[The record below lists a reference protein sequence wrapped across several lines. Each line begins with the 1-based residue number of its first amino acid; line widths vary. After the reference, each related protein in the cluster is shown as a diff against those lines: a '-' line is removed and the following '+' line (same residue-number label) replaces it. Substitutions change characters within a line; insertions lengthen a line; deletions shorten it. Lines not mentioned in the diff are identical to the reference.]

1 MVKWERSVRHMSK
14 FDEAHGDD
22 SIQSAG
28 TGQEK
33 ETQRDV
39 AYRGLK
45 KLILDGSLPAGAQL
59 LELEA
64 AERLGTSRT
73 PIREAM
79 IRLREEGMVDIRPR
93 HGMRVLPISADDM
106 REIYQVLTGLEGE
119 AAYIVAERGL
129 SKQEKSALDQA
140 VKNMNLALK
149 RDDLLAWAAA
159 DESFHSL
166 LVEYSRNRRLIN
178 LVSQLWDQA
187 HRARILTLRMRP
199 KPINSN
205 LEHEALV
212 DAIAGGDPEAAQK
225 IHQDH
230 RKRAGA
236 MLVKLL
242 QEMGPTQV

>member
-1 MVKWERSVRHMSK
+1 MSNT
-14 FDEAHGDD
+14 DET
-22 SIQSAG
+22 SASHSAPAEVV
-28 TGQEK
+28 GQEK
-33 ETQRDV
+33 ETQRDI

-64 AERLGTSRT
+64 AERLKMSRT

-93 HGMRVLPISADDM
+93 HGMRVLPISAEDM
-106 REIYQVLTGLEGE
+106 KEIYQILTGLEGE

-129 SKQEKSALDQA
+129 TKQEKVALDQA

-149 RDDLLAWAAA
+149 RDDLVAWAAA
-159 DESFHSL
+159 DEAFHTL

-178 LVSQLWDQA
+178 MVSQLWDQA
-187 HRARILTLRMRP
+187 HRARMLTLRMRP
-199 KPINSN
+199 KPTSSN

-212 DAIAGGDPEAAQK
+212 DAIASGDAETAQK

-242 QEMGPTQV
+242 QDMGPTQV

>member
-1 MVKWERSVRHMSK
+1 MAKI
-14 FDEAHGDD
+14 DEA
-22 SIQSAG
+22 SAG
-28 TGQEK
+28 YSIPPEVLSEEK

-45 KLILDGSLPAGAQL
+45 KLILDGSLPAGAQM

-64 AERLGTSRT
+64 AARLGMSRT

-106 REIYQVLTGLEGE
+106 REIYQVLTALEGE

-129 SKQEKSALDQA
+129 TKQEKAALGQA
-140 VKNMNLALK
+140 VKNMNSALK

-159 DESFHSL
+159 DESFHSQ
-166 LVEYSRNRRLIN
+166 LVEYSRNRRLISM
-178 LVSQLWDQA
+178 VSQLWDQA

-199 KPINSN
+199 KPTNSN

-212 DAIAGGDPEAAQK
+212 DAIASGDPETAQK
-225 IHQDH
+225 LHQDH

-236 MLVKLL
+236 MLVKILR
-242 QEMGPTQV
+242 EMGPTQV